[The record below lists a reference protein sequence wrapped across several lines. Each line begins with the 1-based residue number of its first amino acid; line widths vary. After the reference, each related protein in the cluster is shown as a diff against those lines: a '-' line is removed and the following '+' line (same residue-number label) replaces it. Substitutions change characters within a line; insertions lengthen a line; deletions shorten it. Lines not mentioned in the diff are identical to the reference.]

1 MQVTYGPE
9 FGIAKPLISLDQAT
23 GEIVAPSCDPLQ
35 VRAWIMAVTNKL
47 LALPQGDQIE
57 MEVKHTIDN
66 GMYMRELFIP
76 KGSFLVGKIHKV
88 PCLNI
93 VSKGDIS
100 VITETGSA
108 RVQAGYTVASPAGI
122 QKMGYAHEDTV
133 FINVFRTDETDL
145 EKIEQLIAF
154 DSYEAASA
162 ECITNTKETL
172 CL

>member
-9 FGIAKPLISLDQAT
+9 FGITKPLISLDQAT
-23 GEIVAPSCDPLQ
+23 GEIVAPSCDPLH

-47 LALPQGDQIE
+47 LALPQGDHLE

-162 ECITNTKETL
+162 ECIANTKETL